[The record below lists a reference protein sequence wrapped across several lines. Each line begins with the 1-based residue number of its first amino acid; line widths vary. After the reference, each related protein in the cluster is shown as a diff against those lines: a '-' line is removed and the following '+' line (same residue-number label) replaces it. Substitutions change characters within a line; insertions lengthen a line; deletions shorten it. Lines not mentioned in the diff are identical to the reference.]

1 MKKRNI
7 LLIAGLGF
15 AQLAFLNAHVFA
27 QTQEQT
33 NQLEQVVVTASRSP
47 KKLANV
53 GKIVQII
60 TSEDIAKAQGRTLP
74 ELLNTVAGLTIA
86 GSGSNPGNIQSLYM
100 RGASAANTLILID
113 GIAVND
119 PSGISGEYNLAAIDV
134 SMIERV
140 EILKGAS
147 STLYG
152 SDAVAGVINIIT
164 KKGTKDFNANAIISG
179 GSYETF
185 KGVIGVSGQINKSKF
200 SANYSNLTSR
210 NISAAEPNLNSNS
223 NFEND
228 GFKQKALGLNYSQF
242 VTNQLSIHAGLQT
255 NTNNADL
262 DAGAFVD
269 DLDYTY
275 NKTALLASLNTKLVL
290 NKGELNLNFSKNYVK
305 NVFDNQ
311 PNFTNNKGDITH
323 LEGVFNYQFSDVFD
337 LTSGI
342 NYRDFNTTQIYDSPS
357 FPSNFQSNNNIL
369 SIYNSLFISPVKVL
383 NIEIGGRFNNHNQY
397 GNNFTYNFNP
407 SVLIANSFKYYVNVS
422 SAFRIPSLY
431 QLNSQFGNFNLKPET
446 SKNYET
452 GFQGNLFKKKLNVT
466 GAFFIREIQNVID
479 FGPID
484 ANRFGYINQN
494 FQDDL
499 GVEFQLDYTP
509 TDKLRINTYFAFVDG
524 YVRLNENSPET
535 FNLFRRPKNS
545 FGLNASYNFSKQ
557 FLGSLNYRYNDR
569 RIDQYFNTT
578 SFEVENVNL
587 RAYGKVDVYLQYE
600 IKKIRLFID
609 AQNILGANYNEF
621 AGYTAKG
628 FNFNTGLNFNLR

>member
-1 MKKRNI
+1 MQ
-7 LLIAGLGF
+7 F
-15 AQLAFLNAHVFA
+15 
-27 QTQEQT
+27 TE
-33 NQLEQVVVTASRSP
+33 
-47 KKLANV
+47 
-53 GKIVQII
+53 
-60 TSEDIAKAQGRTLP
+60 
-74 ELLNTVAGLTIA
+74 
-86 GSGSNPGNIQSLYM
+86 
-100 RGASAANTLILID
+100 
-113 GIAVND
+113 
-119 PSGISGEYNLAAIDV
+119 
-134 SMIERV
+134 
-140 EILKGAS
+140 
-147 STLYG
+147 
-152 SDAVAGVINIIT
+152 
-164 KKGTKDFNANAIISG
+164 
-179 GSYETF
+179 
-185 KGVIGVSGQINKSKF
+185 
-200 SANYSNLTSR
+200 
-210 NISAAEPNLNSNS
+210 
-223 NFEND
+223 
-228 GFKQKALGLNYSQF
+228 YSQF

-275 NKTALLASLNTKLVL
+275 NKTTLLASLNTKLVL

-621 AGYTAKG
+621 AGYTTKG